1 MSGCYKKKSNM
12 AKCLKSL
19 HGGSQCILG
28 RIATADVLIRHTN
41 VSGKHC
47 CIEIHKVKREAS
59 RDDPSL
65 LESSQP
71 DSSQPDASQDPHP
84 DSSQDPQPDSS
95 QHETLH
101 KLENKTK
108 YCLKCTITDYSSN
121 GTWISCRTDSS
132 LKNINCLKN
141 KSFRL
146 KKNVPT
152 DIKLGDVIM
161 LLAPS
166 HSDYMHYCYVLSKGV
181 KKGEIVLCQVV
192 MKQDGGHSSDLE
204 DTQIENRGKKL
215 VECNMSGIEGI
226 NRKKRILEER
236 EDMKENEVRQK
247 AIKLDITDEI
257 LTTPKAIR
265 TLSPVPSIPSLSQQ
279 LSEEQCP
286 KCKHLFSI
294 IELVSHVEECDN
306 NIRCQYCHKLFPVVD
321 IITHDCPE
329 KNRTTLNEEVCI

>member
-1 MSGCYKKKSNM
+1 M

-28 RIATADVLIRHTN
+28 RIATADVLIRHNN

-47 CIEIHKVKREAS
+47 CIEIHKVRREAS

-65 LESSQP
+65 LESSQL
-71 DSSQPDASQDPHP
+71 DSSQPDASQDPQP
-84 DSSQDPQPDSS
+84 DASQDPQPDSS

-132 LKNINCLKN
+132 LKNIKCFKN
-141 KSFRL
+141 KPFRL

-152 DIKLGDVIM
+152 DIKLEDVIM

-166 HSDYMHYCYVLSKGV
+166 HSDSMHYCYVLSKGV

-204 DTQIENRGKKL
+204 DAQIENREKKL
-215 VECNMSGIEGI
+215 VECSNSGIEGV
-226 NRKKRILEER
+226 NRKKRTLEER
-236 EDMKENEVRQK
+236 GDVKEDEVRKK
-247 AIKLDITDEI
+247 ASKPDNTDEI
-257 LTTPKAIR
+257 LTRPIPIR
-265 TLSPVPSIPSLSQQ
+265 TLSPVPFVPSLSQQ

-286 KCKHLFSI
+286 KCNNLFSI

-306 NIRCQYCHKLFPVVD
+306 NVQCQYCHKLFPVVD
-321 IITHDCPE
+321 IITHECPE
-329 KNRTTLNEEVCI
+329 KKTMEEVCI